1 MGGITTPALMV
12 LGHSGVGNS
21 LISSADRL
29 VGTTNTA
36 KDLLGITKSKRRK
49 SERRVLEAEEAA
61 DNADLAARQ
70 AADLDDLQQRNA
82 RTATR
87 IQAESEISDR
97 RRRRDL
103 RQETGSLRAALGAQG
118 ISSADGSGEAL
129 ILGRDRAA
137 AEAGDDATRLDTL
150 KLAGLA
156 DEETALKRRNLL
168 DLTRQQERQR
178 LERLARGL

>member
-36 KDLLGITKSKRRK
+36 KDLLGITKSRRRK

-82 RTATR
+82 RTAAR
-87 IQAESEISDR
+87 IQAQSEIDER

-103 RQETGSLRAALGAQG
+103 RQETGSLRASLGAQG
-118 ISSADGSGEAL
+118 ISSADGSGEAV
-129 ILGRDRAA
+129 ILGRERAA
-137 AEAGDDATRLDTL
+137 AEARDDAARLDAL
-150 KLAGLA
+150 KLAGLSE
-156 DEETALKRRNLL
+156 EETALKRRNLL

>member
-12 LGHSGVGNS
+12 LSHSGVGNS

-49 SERRVLEAEEAA
+49 KERRLLEAEQAA
-61 DNADLAARQ
+61 DSADLAARQ
-70 AADLDDLQQRNA
+70 TADIEDLQQRNTLA
-82 RTATR
+82 AQR
-87 IQAESEISDR
+87 IQAESEIDDR

-118 ISSADGSGEAL
+118 IGSADGSGEAL
-129 ILGRDRAA
+129 ILGRERVA
-137 AEAGDDATRLDTL
+137 AEARDDAARLDAL
-150 KLAGLA
+150 KLAGLSE
-156 DEETALKRRNLL
+156 EETALKRCNLL

>member
-1 MGGITTPALMV
+1 MGGLTTPALMV
-12 LGHSGVGNS
+12 LSSSGVGDS
-21 LISSADRL
+21 LIKSADRL

-49 SERRVLEAEEAA
+49 KERRLLEAEQAA
-61 DNADLAARQ
+61 DNADLTARQ
-70 AADLDDLQQRNA
+70 AADMDELQQRNA
-82 RTATR
+82 LAAQR
-87 IQAESEISDR
+87 IQAESEIDD

-118 ISSADGSGEAL
+118 IGSADGSGEAL
-129 ILGRDRAA
+129 ILGRERAV
-137 AEAGDDATRLDTL
+137 AEARTDAARLDAL
-150 KLAGLA
+150 KLAGLSE
-156 DEETALKRRNLL
+156 EETALKRRNLL

>member
-36 KDLLGITKSKRRK
+36 KDLLGITKSRRRK
-49 SERRVLEAEEAA
+49 SERRLLEAEEAA

-70 AADLDDLQQRNA
+70 AADLEDLQQRNA
-82 RTATR
+82 RTAAR

-137 AEAGDDATRLDTL
+137 AEARDDAARLDTL

-156 DEETALKRRNLL
+156 DEETALRRRNLL